1 MNGQEPPSKRQ
12 KLSSTPDNAKA
23 ILKLLAFN
31 SQDTQASALFP
42 FISLIPDV
50 NEFLRKQLSDK
61 EKRNLADRV
70 GYLFIIFY
78 VFLA

>member
-1 MNGQEPPSKRQ
+1 MNEQEPPSKRQ
-12 KLSSTPDNAKA
+12 KLSSTSDNAKA
-23 ILKLLAFN
+23 ILKLLDFN
-31 SQDTQASALFP
+31 SQKTQASALFP